1 MKKRFPAT
9 ALLAA
14 VLALPGTI
22 AAQAP
27 DEPKAP
33 ATTQPSDRQEKKP
46 PIVQQRIDEVVVTA
60 NRNETALSEVGS
72 SITVITG
79 QQIQEQ
85 QKTTV
90 LEVLRAVPGLD
101 VVQSGG
107 PGGTTSVFIRG
118 AKSEHTLV
126 LMDGV
131 ELNDP
136 ISAGRPYDFAHLGT
150 DNIERIE
157 IVRGPQSTLYGS
169 DAMGGVINIITAK
182 GEGKPRGF
190 LSAEGGSFNTLAER
204 AGVSGGNRRVN
215 YSLGVSRYDTN
226 GISAAN
232 DTNDGNPE
240 PDGYENTSVSTRV
253 GLSPKEN
260 CDIDFILRHIDARV
274 EIDNS
279 GGPGGDDPNNAGDV
293 RQLFLR
299 AQARFSVLHDVWEQK
314 VGFSLSDQDQS
325 YRNDV
330 DIDHPSDL
338 DRGSYAGQ
346 MSKFDWQSHLFLF
359 ESNIITFGVETE
371 EEKGESDYYSESAW
385 GPYTSTFTGKTA
397 RTTGYYFQDE
407 IRVRDSWFTTVG
419 VRLDDHTRFGT
430 KTTCRLASAYL
441 VPGTGTRIK
450 GSLGTGFKAP
460 SLYQLYAPHYGDETL
475 KPEEST
481 GWDVGVE
488 QTLVL
493 QKVFLGATYFS
504 NDFDHLIDF
513 DLAASKYL
521 NTAAAQ
527 SKGFEVFAS
536 WQPGDALNLRLSY
549 THTETEDKS
558 TGKDLLR
565 RPRNKVGADID
576 YRFLKKG
583 NVHLGFF
590 QVGRRD
596 DYDPSSWPPAG
607 VKLDGYQLVNIGAS
621 YDVATHVSLFG
632 RVENLLDA
640 EYEEVKGYGTPGI
653 RVRGGIRMGF

>member
-1 MKKRFPAT
+1 MKTGFLAMT
-9 ALLAA
+9 LLAA
-14 VLALPGTI
+14 VLVLPGTI
-22 AAQAP
+22 GAQEP
-27 DEPKAP
+27 DDAKAP
-33 ATTQPSDRQEKKP
+33 STTEPSDHQKKKP
-46 PIVQQRIDEVVVTA
+46 PIVQQRVDEVVVTA
-60 NRNETALSEVGS
+60 NRNETAVSEVGS

-79 QQIQEQ
+79 RQIREQ

-90 LEVLRAVPGLD
+90 LEVLRTVPGLD

-107 PGGTTSVFIRG
+107 SGGTTSVFIRG

-136 ISAGRPYDFAHLGT
+136 VSAGRPYDFAHLGV

-182 GEGKPRGF
+182 GNGKPQGF
-190 LSAEGGSFNTLAER
+190 LSTEGGSFNTLIER
-204 AGVSGGNRRVN
+204 AGVSGGNTRVN

-226 GISAAN
+226 GTSAAN
-232 DTNDGNPE
+232 DRDGNPE
-240 PDGYENTSVSTRV
+240 LDGYGNSSVSTRV

-260 CDIDFILRHIDARV
+260 CDIDFILRYMDARV

-293 RQLFLR
+293 RQLFFR

-314 VGFSLSDQDQS
+314 LGFSLSDQDQS

-330 DIDHPSDL
+330 DIAHPSDL
-338 DRGSYAGQ
+338 DRGLYTGQ
-346 MSKFDWQSHLFLF
+346 MHKFDWQSNLFLY

-371 EEKGESDYYSESAW
+371 EEKAESDYYSESAW

-397 RTTGYYFQDE
+397 RTTGYYLQDE
-407 IRVRDSWFTTVG
+407 IRVRDSWFTTLG

-488 QTLVL
+488 QTLVR

-504 NDFDHLIDF
+504 SQFNHLIDF

-527 SKGFEVFAS
+527 SKGVELFAS
-536 WQPGDALNLRLSY
+536 WQPRAALNLRVSY
-549 THTETEDKS
+549 TYTDTEDKS

-565 RPRNKVGADID
+565 RPRNKVGTDID
-576 YRFLKKG
+576 YRFLKRG
-583 NVHLGFF
+583 NADLGLFH
-590 QVGRRD
+590 VGRRD
-596 DYDPSSWPPAG
+596 DYDPSNWPPSG

-621 YDVATHVSLFG
+621 YEVTTHVTLFG

-640 EYEEVKGYGTPGI
+640 DYEEVKGYGTPGI
-653 RVRGGIRMGF
+653 CVRGGLRVGF